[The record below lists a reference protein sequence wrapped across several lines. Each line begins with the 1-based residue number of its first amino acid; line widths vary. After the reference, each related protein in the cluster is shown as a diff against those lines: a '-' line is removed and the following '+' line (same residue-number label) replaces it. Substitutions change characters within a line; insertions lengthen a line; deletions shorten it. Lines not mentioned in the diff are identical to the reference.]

1 MVECVIL
8 IGLQG
13 AGKTTFYRQR
23 FATSHTHVSMDLFPN
38 ARRKAARVEAELVR
52 ALDAGRSVVIDNT
65 NPTVAARA
73 PWIQLARAR
82 GAEVIGYYVEATVR
96 EALARNRGREGKAR
110 IPDVGIFATAKRLQ
124 APEQAEGFH
133 RLYRVR
139 LRDDG
144 SFAVDEWSTD
154 S

>member
-23 FATSHTHVSMDLFPN
+23 FAASHAHLSMDRFPN
-38 ARRKAARVEAELVR
+38 ARHKAARVEAELVR
-52 ALDAGRSVVIDNT
+52 ALEAGRSVVIDNT
-65 NPTVAARA
+65 NPTIAARA
-73 PWIQLARAR
+73 QWIQIAGAR

-96 EALARNRGREGKAR
+96 EALARNRTREGKAR

-124 APEQAEGFH
+124 APRRAEGFH
-133 RLYRVR
+133 RLYRAR
-139 LRDDG
+139 LREDG
-144 SFAVDEWSTD
+144 SFAVDEWNGD